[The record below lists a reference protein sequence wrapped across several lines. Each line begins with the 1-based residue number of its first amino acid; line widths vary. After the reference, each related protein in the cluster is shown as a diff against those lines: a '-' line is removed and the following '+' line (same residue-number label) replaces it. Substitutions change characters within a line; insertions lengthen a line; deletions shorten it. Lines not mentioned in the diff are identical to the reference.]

1 MHAGVRAGPGR
12 YVGVLRPGRYVGVLQ
27 SVMKVFPARQRPCC
41 LPLCRTAG
49 FICDQMRQQLHAG
62 CFFSLNRLQTKG
74 AFHHK
79 LVTKGA
85 SANTPH
91 PLRRLIVLAH
101 SSRAPSAV
109 KEGARGVFPTRCD
122 AARPPQTSRIKS
134 GSLATQSPRNTVPPK
149 SLSVMVC

>member
-1 MHAGVRAGPGR
+1 M
-12 YVGVLRPGRYVGVLQ
+12 LQ

-41 LPLCRTAG
+41 LPPCRTAG

-91 PLRRLIVLAH
+91 PLRTPAPGRLIVLAPSSRTPSAFKEGVRGIFFYDAMRRRPSAPNVAHQKWEPSDAIATQH
-101 SSRAPSAV
+101 SSP
-109 KEGARGVFPTRCD
+109 
-122 AARPPQTSRIKS
+122 
-134 GSLATQSPRNTVPPK
+134 
-149 SLSVMVC
+149 

>member
-1 MHAGVRAGPGR
+1 M
-12 YVGVLRPGRYVGVLQ
+12 LQ
-27 SVMKVFPARQRPCC
+27 SVMKAFPARQRPCC
-41 LPLCRTAG
+41 LPPCWTAG

-85 SANTPH
+85 SANTPTPSGRPH
-91 PLRRLIVLAH
+91 RAASLFLLPRVGRRPPLRKAQ
-101 SSRAPSAV
+101 
-109 KEGARGVFPTRCD
+109 GVFFFTTRCD

-134 GSLATQSPRNTVPPK
+134 GSLATQSPRNIVPPK
-149 SLSVMVC
+149 SLSEMVC